1 MLFRSNNAMSLIADT
16 ATAEYEVWVQRFSI
30 PTGTNS
36 LPGGHTWN
44 DVFMVLVQSSLIPVD
59 GAFSGLAARPYLLTV
74 LIDQDRPPVNNLIY
88 MPNFPRKMTLRG
100 SGGIRDVDLQIFAV
114 LKSGETVPLYVPM
127 GQAWG
132 ATLEFT
138 RRDVIY

>member
-1 MLFRSNNAMSLIADT
+1 MRQEIINAMSLVSDS

-30 PTGTNS
+30 PTGAGS
-36 LPGGHTWN
+36 LMGGVLWSE
-44 DVFMVLVQSSLIPVD
+44 VFMVLVQSSLILVD

-74 LIDQDRPPVNNLIY
+74 LIDQDKPPVNNLIY

-100 SGGIRDVDLQIFAV
+100 SGGIRDIDLQIFAV
-114 LKSGETVPLYVPM
+114 LKTGETVPLYVPN